1 MNQLTK
7 SLACEW
13 AKDNIRCNAV
23 APGAIDTP
31 LMKPV
36 KPFPSVSYR
45 HSNLLLVTV
54 YANDIQVVISY
65 SVKLINHVK

>member
-1 MNQLTK
+1 
-7 SLACEW
+7 
-13 AKDNIRCNAV
+13 
-23 APGAIDTP
+23 
-31 LMKPV
+31 MKPV